1 MPQETQARHWRTAA
15 AALALMRARAGLT
28 RRDLGDRLGLGS
40 GGVSDLAARL
50 REAKLIVESPAS
62 SQGPG
67 RPTFTLRAHPEAPVS
82 LAVDL
87 RHGDWRLGVCT
98 LDGEVEML
106 SGGSHDGDPDRSMA
120 LLRRRVSAAA
130 RRLAGR
136 VVAVGVA
143 VPGQV
148 SGTRLLHA
156 SMLGWRDVDLT
167 RVNAATDI
175 PVVAGNDAAV
185 AAIAEARMHP
195 ARPAVLLHVVVEVGA
210 GGALVIDGLPVRGAR
225 DLQGEFGH
233 LPMGEPDLDCPC
245 GARGCWGVPFDPRE
259 VARRL
264 GDPTPVDPRGYLDAL
279 LRDRHAPAKLRRL
292 RDDLASRLGRGVAGL
307 VNAVDP
313 DVVTLGALAGPVRD
327 ASPERFADAYDAGLM
342 ALHREQP
349 PLVTAASAGDDAVL
363 AGVGL
368 TALDHTLDATR
379 LAAWAADR

>member
-1 MPQETQARHWRTAA
+1 MSQEFQARHWRTAA
-15 AALALMRARAGLT
+15 AALALLRARGGLT
-28 RRDLGDRLGLGS
+28 RRDLGERLGLGS

-50 REAKLIVESPAS
+50 REARLIVETPAS
-62 SQGPG
+62 SEGPG
-67 RPTFTLRAHPEAPVS
+67 RPTFTLGAHPEAPVA

-87 RHGDWRLGVCT
+87 RHGDWRLGVCS

-106 SGGSHDGDPDRSMA
+106 AGGAHDGDPDRSMA
-120 LLRRRVSAAA
+120 LLRRRVTTAV

-167 RVNAATDI
+167 RVNAAADI

-185 AAIAEARMHP
+185 AAIAEARTHP
-195 ARPAVLLHVVVEVGA
+195 ARPDVLLHVVVEVGA
-210 GGALVIDGLPVRGAR
+210 GGALVVDGLPVRGAR

-233 LPMGEPDLDCPC
+233 LPMGEPDLECPC

-264 GDPTPVDPRGYLDAL
+264 GDPPPDDPRGYLDGL
-279 LRDRHAPAKLRRL
+279 LRQSKAPADVRRL

-327 ASPERFADAYDAGLM
+327 ASPDRFTDAYDAGLM
-342 ALHREQP
+342 ALHRERP

-368 TALDHTLDATR
+368 TALDKTLDATR